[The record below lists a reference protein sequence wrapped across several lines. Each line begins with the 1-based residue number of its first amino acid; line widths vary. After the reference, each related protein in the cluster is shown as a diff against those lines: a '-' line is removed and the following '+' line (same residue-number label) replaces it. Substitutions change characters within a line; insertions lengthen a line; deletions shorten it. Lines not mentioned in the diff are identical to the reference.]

1 MSASSST
8 NNNWKGRV
16 NLSLQGGQV
25 PDRFKVGVIKPLL
38 KKERSWSRELFKF
51 FGQYRI
57 CIFYL
62 KSRRNQL
69 QHNYIIILM
78 VTRVY
83 FKNFNQRIN
92 DVITALKS
100 HLSESIMTF
109 WKLLTTTNLL
119 FCYCLTNRLHLILSI
134 TRSWYLDWRIV
145 SALWTMLLKL
155 IIFSPGANRPDLA
168 YFVRKFAKNCVTSDC
183 SQIWHRGS

>member
-1 MSASSST
+1 MRKWSMDMLATRAQSPVTWSHSIVCISTVSASSST
-8 NNNWKGRV
+8 NNNWTGRV

-69 QHNYIIILM
+69 QHNYVIILM

-119 FCYCLTNRLHLILSI
+119 FCYCMTNRLHLILSI
-134 TRSWYLDWRIV
+134 TRFCYQD
-145 SALWTMLLKL
+145 
-155 IIFSPGANRPDLA
+155 
-168 YFVRKFAKNCVTSDC
+168 
-183 SQIWHRGS
+183 